1 MSNLEEAYAEFWE
14 DLLRDADASG
24 EPQLACFFESYAPLA
39 AENGD
44 CGDLTYTPVRKDG
57 ATGYQVDGY
66 AIDPGG
72 GGASS
77 CDLRLSGRTRAGIAE
92 ASEDRV
98 PLQACRAFCER
109 RTEA

>member
-1 MSNLEEAYAEFWE
+1 MTDLEEAYAEFWE

-44 CGDLTYTPVRKDG
+44 CGDLAYTPVRKDG

-66 AIDPGG
+66 AIDPEGG
-72 GGASS
+72 SFISRSQTFGLNASWN
-77 CDLRLSGRTRAGIAE
+77 R
-92 ASEDRV
+92 
-98 PLQACRAFCER
+98 
-109 RTEA
+109 